1 VRVENNAMR
10 PRKDLGHGVETY
22 PRNVIFSKG
31 NETWDYEQLSTQ
43 KRLKLLIILLAPI
56 VAFGMASTAFADD
69 YKDVVAEGYRWVS
82 LDGPFACPVKE
93 DLRRITREPS
103 DTNELHMVEQVRA
116 YYLIQGALVRVIQED
131 GSTGMVQIR
140 AAGIE
145 DDLWTYNK
153 FLSRRP
159 IKNAYAA
166 IETPATSGLLSGDM
180 STEKGSASRRP

>member
-1 VRVENNAMR
+1 MR
-10 PRKDLGHGVETY
+10 PRKDLCQQVETY
-22 PRNVIFSKG
+22 PGNVVFSKG
-31 NETWDYEQLSTQ
+31 YETWNYERLATQ
-43 KRLKLLIILLAPI
+43 KRLKLLIVLLAPI
-56 VAFGMASTAFADD
+56 VAVGMASTALAAD

-82 LDGPFACPVKE
+82 LDGPFACPLKE

-166 IETPATSGLLSGDM
+166 IETPATSGLLFGDR
-180 STEKGSASRRP
+180 STEMGGASRRP